1 MEGLTAFSSEE
12 EVLDG
17 YQVLRVLGQGGFG
30 LVMLAYHWESRT
42 QVAVKVVENGGQH
55 SCSFQQLCTEAEIM
69 KGLHHPHIIQLLQ
82 VRHTTE
88 RGYIFMEYAVRG
100 DLRCYMVE
108 RGYLLDGEIRQL
120 LKQIL
125 SAVHYCHS
133 QHVVH
138 RDLKLEN
145 LLLDAHLN
153 IKLSDFG
160 LSCKLAGGERLKSLC
175 GTFAYCA
182 PEEFLGEE
190 FCGYKA
196 DAWSVGVI
204 LYAMVAG
211 SLPFVGEDCV
221 ELRAAI
227 LSGYYRIPHYGN
239 PELCNLVDSLLT
251 RDPEARPTVADI
263 MGHPWLHAGH
273 GAPGTSDEFLFLPQ
287 EQEVWEF
294 PWGLCP
300 PLWLHE
306 WDDPWPPVPRWGISQ
321 QQGFSIPEIH
331 GRSQVEPAAPP
342 QGPEALSSL
351 EDLGFQLGHQAG
363 SLPPRLPASALCP
376 GLQQDHSKGK
386 PTPQAI
392 PGAQSCP
399 ALQCL
404 QGHSGCN
411 SRARECAA
419 LSSQPL
425 VLAGDQSGQTPFR
438 GTPSVSI
445 SESCR
450 TDSPQRAVWTRSPA
464 ACAVLSQDALTSLST
479 TLSTNSSG
487 ADGEVRSCSPGAS
500 EEQSI
505 PGMQQQEEEQEA
517 GTTDRQARKGKG
529 RLGIGRR
536 IIQCFSWM
544 CCVLPAPEESP

>member
-1 MEGLTAFSSEE
+1 MDGLTAFTSEE

-30 LVMLAYHWESRT
+30 LVKLAYHWESRT

-55 SCSFQQLCTEAEIM
+55 SCGFQQLCAEAEIM
-69 KGLHHPHIIQLLQ
+69 RGLQHPHIIKLLQ
-82 VRHTTE
+82 VRHTAE
-88 RGYIFMEYAVRG
+88 RGYIFMECAVRG
-100 DLRCYMVE
+100 DLRGYMVE

-120 LKQIL
+120 LTHTL
-125 SAVHYCHS
+125 LAVHYCHA

-145 LLLDAHLN
+145 LLLDANLN

-160 LSCKLAGGERLKSLC
+160 LSCKLADGERLRSLC

-196 DAWSVGVI
+196 DVWSVGVI
-204 LYAMVAG
+204 LYAMAAG
-211 SLPFVGEDCV
+211 ALPFVGEDFV
-221 ELRAAI
+221 ELQAAI

-251 RDPEARPTVADI
+251 WDPEARPTAADI
-263 MGHPWLHAGH
+263 MGHPWLQAGH
-273 GAPGTSDEFLFLPQ
+273 EAPATSDEFLFLPQ
-287 EQEVWEF
+287 EEEGWEF

-300 PLWLHE
+300 PLWLQE
-306 WDDPWPPVPRWGISQ
+306 WDDPLPPVPCWGISQ
-321 QQGFSIPEIH
+321 QQVFSIQEMH
-331 GRSQVEPAAPP
+331 GQSAVEPPVPP
-342 QGPEALSSL
+342 QGPGALSSL
-351 EDLGFQLGHQAG
+351 EDLGFQLGHKAG
-363 SLPPRLPASALCP
+363 SLPPRLQASVLCP
-376 GLQQDHSKGK
+376 GLQEEHSKGK
-386 PTPQAI
+386 PTPQA
-392 PGAQSCP
+392 QSCP
-399 ALQCL
+399 VLQCL

-411 SRARECAA
+411 SRARECGA

-425 VLAGDQSGQTPFR
+425 VLIEDQSGQTPCL
-438 GTPSVSI
+438 GTPGVSS

-450 TDSPQRAVWTRSPA
+450 RESSQWDMWTRTPA

-479 TLSTNSSG
+479 TLSTDSSE
-487 ADGEVRSCSPGAS
+487 AELEVRSGSQGAP
-500 EEQSI
+500 ERQSI
-505 PGMQQQEEEQEA
+505 PGQEQQQQQEEEEEA
-517 GTTDRQARKGKG
+517 GSSDRQARKGKG

-536 IIQCFSWM
+536 VVRFFRWL
-544 CCVLPAPEESP
+544 CCILPAPEDSP